1 MARFFLVCG
10 ALVMA
15 LGVALGAY
23 AAHAAKGAAHPEA
36 ARLLQTAVQYQLI
49 HGLGIL
55 AVGILAR
62 RHASRW
68 LAAAGGLLLAGLAL
82 FCGSLWVLA
91 LTTQSLGPAA
101 PLGGLAFIAGWIAFA
116 IHALKIRVRDELS
129 ERENRP

>member
-1 MARFFLVCG
+1 MARSFLVLG
-10 ALVMA
+10 AFVMA

-49 HGLGIL
+49 HGIGIV

-62 RHASRW
+62 WTPSRW
-68 LAAAGGLLLAGLAL
+68 LLASGALLLAGVAF

-91 LTTQSLGPAA
+91 LAGHSLGPVA
-101 PLGGLAFIAGWIAFA
+101 PLGGIAFIAGWLALA
-116 IHALKIRVRDELS
+116 VHALAHTR
-129 ERENRP
+129 